1 MKGGRVRIRKLA
13 FSAIEYAGLAGLV
26 LLFVLPFVW
35 MVVTSVKALVETMAY
50 PPKFIPSSL
59 HFENYANAWKSGPF
73 LKFLVNSVVITLAVM
88 LLQFLF
94 TVPAAY
100 AFARRKFRGK
110 NLFFGLT
117 LVTLMIPT
125 QLIFVPMF
133 LIFSK
138 IGLINSYASM
148 VAPFAASAFGIFLLR
163 QRFMQ
168 VSEEL
173 LEAARLD
180 GAGEFLI
187 IMRIMIPMAKPAIVT
202 ILLLTFISRWNDYFW
217 PMAMST
223 NDNVRTLAVG
233 IAMLRETEGAASW
246 NTLMAGNVILVLPIL
261 VLFAMAQRQIIQA
274 FVYTGEK

>member
-1 MKGGRVRIRKLA
+1 MRGARVRIGKVAL
-13 FSAIEYAGLAGLV
+13 SAIEYAGLAALV
-26 LLFVLPFVW
+26 LLFVLPFLW
-35 MVVTSVKALVETMAY
+35 MLATSVKAIDETMTY
-50 PPKFIPSSL
+50 PPRFIPSSL
-59 HFENYANAWKSGPF
+59 HFENFANAWKSGPF
-73 LKFLVNSVVITLAVM
+73 LKFLLNSLVITLTVM
-88 LLQFLF
+88 LLQFVF

-133 LIFSK
+133 LMFSK
-138 IGLINSYASM
+138 VGLINSYASM
-148 VAPFAASAFGIFLLR
+148 IAPFAASAFGIFLLR

-168 VSEEL
+168 VPEEL

-180 GAGEFLI
+180 GAGEFRI
-187 IMRIMIPMAKPAIVT
+187 IMRIMLPMAKPAIVT

-223 NDNVRTLAVG
+223 DDSVRTLAVG

-261 VLFAMAQRQIIQA
+261 ILFALAQRQIIQA
-274 FVYTGEK
+274 FVYTGDK